1 MQKFFFCLALVA
13 ISFVGCAQEN
23 KKPKPN
29 AQNGPAPVQN
39 GKAATPPKN
48 GNGAAAPQNGTDSG
62 TGVVV
67 PKEEESTASTS
78 VPLEKFW
85 RFHKWGAIG
94 YRYDRQQFDAFHFT
108 PPNELDSTTKIHG
121 RNTLTITVGSHM
133 EIHSLVI
140 DARGGYGWLIDGA
153 LDYDVHGGGIDEPLS
168 FKGYP
173 LGDGYT
179 ADVRGVVGWNWK
191 VVNSDNFVFEII
203 PGAGYRYSHMMNYP
217 KSSKRFNLPSPPVIF
232 EADESGFVLTRFLA
246 PNQQDWFGPLAEAKV
261 GLRLWGRCEIDLFYQ
276 FHWLSMRSVTKWE
289 QDLYLFNPPSTLT
302 QVQLNSYNTVLKSGK
317 AYTNLGGM
325 DLVVHYPSGWSLGIY
340 FEGSRTTSSHA
351 GLTAKR
357 TREQYL
363 SGAQTTVSNFEEK
376 AHLLWVN
383 YAASTFVGY
392 KF

>member
-121 RNTLTITVGSHM
+121 RNTL
-133 EIHSLVI
+133 
-140 DARGGYGWLIDGA
+140 
-153 LDYDVHGGGIDEPLS
+153 
-168 FKGYP
+168 
-173 LGDGYT
+173 
-179 ADVRGVVGWNWK
+179 
-191 VVNSDNFVFEII
+191 
-203 PGAGYRYSHMMNYP
+203 
-217 KSSKRFNLPSPPVIF
+217 
-232 EADESGFVLTRFLA
+232 
-246 PNQQDWFGPLAEAKV
+246 
-261 GLRLWGRCEIDLFYQ
+261 
-276 FHWLSMRSVTKWE
+276 
-289 QDLYLFNPPSTLT
+289 
-302 QVQLNSYNTVLKSGK
+302 
-317 AYTNLGGM
+317 
-325 DLVVHYPSGWSLGIY
+325 
-340 FEGSRTTSSHA
+340 
-351 GLTAKR
+351 
-357 TREQYL
+357 
-363 SGAQTTVSNFEEK
+363 
-376 AHLLWVN
+376 
-383 YAASTFVGY
+383 
-392 KF
+392 